1 MCSEIPLFQRFIKIC
16 EYYFQLI
23 LEDNVIDY
31 KLRVNASGRSG
42 PSSTPIK
49 KQHFKNRFKSQ
60 RVVVRERKYELTG
73 ILDYD

>member
-1 MCSEIPLFQRFIKIC
+1 MWSEIPWFQRFIKIC
-16 EYYFQLI
+16 EYYFQFI

-31 KLRVNASGRSG
+31 KLRVNASGMSG

-49 KQHFKNRFKSQ
+49 KQHFKNRLKSQ